1 MTEASA
7 EEEFHFPSART
18 SPFEAPSAYG
28 RAREQGLVEATMYN
42 GCPTWLATPS
52 VGDPV
57 RQLLLRREHSEQEHH
72 VVEW

>member
-28 RAREQGLVEATMYN
+28 RARELRPRRSDDVQRLPDV
-42 GCPTWLATPS
+42 
-52 VGDPV
+52 VGHPV
-57 RQLLLRREHSEQEHH
+57 S
-72 VVEW
+72 W